1 MYSKVFKED
10 GSTSGWSDVW
20 SAATLETGE
29 EPQIF
34 IDEATEPETRMESS
48 ANLNSFLS
56 LSTLVS
62 TTLLLTTTTGSI

>member
-62 TTLLLTTTTGSI
+62 TALLMTTSPGSI